1 MDDASGTSRMSGRLD
16 SHYLRLPASREALR
30 SNPRLLLPGAWARRP
45 AAGYVCWDGGG
56 RRRPPQQKRRALGG
70 EPHIPDQ
77 FRSLANNSTAGGG
90 LRVPRRPAPAAA
102 LRRPRGPPRESP
114 GSPPRS
120 SRPPCRAAHG
130 IRGRACRSE
139 PSTSRRYP
147 RRIQVS
153 REPRVST
160 IAQGAAW
167 RGPRTSGQAARQP
180 DTAPRPPPN
189 PRLLLAGRE
198 RGGSRAVKFSSG
210 TRGCRRTPRSRS
222 AGR

>member
-1 MDDASGTSRMSGRLD
+1 MWRIRRGGDTI
-16 SHYLRLPASREALR
+16 LP
-30 SNPRLLLPGAWARRP
+30 
-45 AAGYVCWDGGG
+45 
-56 RRRPPQQKRRALGG
+56 
-70 EPHIPDQ
+70 
-77 FRSLANNSTAGGG
+77 
-90 LRVPRRPAPAAA
+90 
-102 LRRPRGPPRESP
+102 GPPRRLRRSGPAAEAQVVRWRAAQSRSVPLARQQPHCGWWTPSRAVSRSRGSPPPTGQPPRASP
-114 GSPPRS
+114 GSPPRP
-120 SRPPCRAAHG
+120 SRRPCRAAPRAPG
-130 IRGRACRSE
+130 RGVPLRPLAWCRL
-139 PSTSRRYP
+139 P

-160 IAQGAAW
+160 IAEGAAR

-180 DTAPRPPPN
+180 DAAARPPPN